1 MTKREIL
8 TLLLAHRDDALVPG
22 GAGGRADQH
31 GSRLLLHDPDL
42 WCVAF
47 DELERCLTL
56 MNGRGPHDEIRFTVR
71 GGPHDGQVM
80 ACSRRAACWH
90 MVRWFAPS
98 AYRNTHVR
106 RRLKNGKRV
115 TVLESR
121 PVRDPAARE
130 DKAEAGMGWLL
141 ATYDFRRAYPGL
153 HWLAKSGPAGHPRL
167 PGLRVEGIAA

>member
-47 DELERCLTL
+47 DELERCLSL

-71 GGPHDGQVM
+71 GGSRDGTVV

-90 MVRWFAPS
+90 MVRWFAPMS
-98 AYRNTHVR
+98 HRLTPVKR
-106 RRLKNGKRV
+106 RTKTGKRV
-115 TVLESR
+115 TVLEPR
-121 PVRDPAARE
+121 PVRDPGARE
-130 DKAEAGMGWLL
+130 DRAEAGLSWLL
-141 ATYDFRRAYPGL
+141 STYDFRRAYPGL
-153 HWLAKSGPAGHPRL
+153 HWLSKNSRL